1 MNTISI
7 LKENLFEKRS
17 LYKKFMAKS
26 NRFIH
31 KTQISDKTFETLS
44 KFTKTSF
51 SNKKNF
57 KSYKLLFKPNLT
69 LKDSEI
75 LSNIYTSNNNEENEK
90 DISMKYNLIFDLSL
104 LEKEQIRKF
113 FKLKIGIIKKI

>member
-1 MNTISI
+1 M
-7 LKENLFEKRS
+7 L
-17 LYKKFMAKS
+17 KS

-31 KTQISDKTFETLS
+31 KSQISTINSDKTFETLS

-69 LKDSEI
+69 LKDSEFYQ
-75 LSNIYTSNNNEENEK
+75 IY
-90 DISMKYNLIFDLSL
+90 IPQIIMK
-104 LEKEQIRKF
+104 KM
-113 FKLKIGIIKKI
+113 KKIFQ